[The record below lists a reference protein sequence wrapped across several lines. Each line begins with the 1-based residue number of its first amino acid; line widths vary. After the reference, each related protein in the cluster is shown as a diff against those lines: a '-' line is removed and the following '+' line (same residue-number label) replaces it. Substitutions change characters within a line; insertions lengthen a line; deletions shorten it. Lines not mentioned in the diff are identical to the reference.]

1 MDNNAFCNRLLI
13 YFRVFCFSVINLFFL
28 FSFHSSQLSPLVHG
42 PAIFAGKI
50 VFSYIQSQHYPHC
63 GQVSAEFGGCH
74 RNYCSKRDAW
84 YPQGRLVMEEENLM
98 GKRDI
103 WLWFLLPYWT
113 ARLHGLSSS
122 HDNRSSLESLLSRWL
137 IFRSCCVIKDHLQFY
152 GGVVSAYGRRKLAEV
167 H

>member
-28 FSFHSSQLSPLVHG
+28 FSFPSSQLSPLVQG

-74 RNYCSKRDAW
+74 RNYCSKWDAW

-98 GKRDI
+98 GKR
-103 WLWFLLPYWT
+103 
-113 ARLHGLSSS
+113 
-122 HDNRSSLESLLSRWL
+122 E
-137 IFRSCCVIKDHLQFY
+137 IFGSGSCFPTEQPDCMASVPPMTTGFP
-152 GGVVSAYGRRKLAEV
+152 
-167 H
+167 